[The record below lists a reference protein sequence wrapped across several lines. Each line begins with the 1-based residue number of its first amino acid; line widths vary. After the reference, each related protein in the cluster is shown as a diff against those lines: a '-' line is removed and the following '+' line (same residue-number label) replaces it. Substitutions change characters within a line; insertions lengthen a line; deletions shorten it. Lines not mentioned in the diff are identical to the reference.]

1 MGMKKC
7 LRLVVLMLCF
17 LAAGYALAEDSPLA
31 PENMGERFLMQDG
44 VVYWIGKEE
53 AFAVDFLTDAEHITV
68 HARIEGKPVRC
79 ESIRW
84 SDGLAKSILVEKD
97 VAGLKYV
104 YISRFHVLE
113 TVEIR
118 AAVNFVAPDFSDD
131 RHVYLLDCPALTS
144 FRVYENTQPAA
155 MLWEAASCPKLT
167 VFPPPAEETE
177 APQGSYYT
185 PAMFTEEE
193 FPGETTYVI
202 PEGTAYAKI
211 RSDEVLRLELP
222 STLKR
227 VSLDAPNLQEIVVS
241 NANPDMLSENGV
253 LYAKDHS
260 RLLAYPPGRKDTTYT
275 VHPDTEWVNDLS
287 SKSLETIILPNRA
300 SFIESNGF
308 QCPNLVE
315 VVYPRTYAVEYDNA
329 SLVTHWG
336 VDENDWDTAFWTY
349 GKTSLWGTSQKGL
362 RISAEEGS
370 ETFAVIDGLLYS
382 KDGKTLLRVPPSI
395 RSTLVLPEGTERIA
409 PLAMKGCADIETL
422 ILPATLEALS
432 AENFF
437 GLAGLK
443 AFSVPEEN
451 PCFQTLDGVLFS
463 KDGAT
468 LLVRPPLHGKTY
480 TLPNGTKH
488 IAPLAFLSNEMLEE
502 VRMPMGVETI
512 GERAFQSNRALV
524 SINLSPSI
532 TEIGDYAFE
541 NCYKIEKLVLPK
553 GMEQVGRI
561 VGFSELQELDWYD
574 DLNPR
579 RKEAVTPIEIWIPGT
594 IQSVAPNAFTYSS
607 GFSGRTTDEL
617 LLVVE
622 EDSEGHFIAKN
633 GNIPYCFP
641 DQVELARQGF
651 RYGVLV
657 GDAGERVS
665 TYLRPSV
672 DAPGPSYPE
681 GTALLWLGEQDGFYV
696 AQIGEDIVYVKNETC
711 RVVPEARSSWPFSES
726 KMLRHAAFLYAQ
738 PTTDSPVGSTLSA
751 DLEVDVLAIM
761 GPWCYVYTPKGN
773 GFMLRQDLYG
783 FDYWEH
789 KACVQI
795 PAISGQLPVY
805 VYPSEDAKVLTWLT
819 NGMEISIKKATQD
832 GWVFIG
838 SGYIWMQEE
847 EIVANPLPPYVR
859 H

>member
-1 MGMKKC
+1 MKKC
-7 LRLVVLMLCF
+7 LRLIVLLLCIF
-17 LAAGYALAEDSPLA
+17 SAGYALAENSPLA

-44 VVYWIGKEE
+44 VIYWIGKEE
-53 AFAVDFLTDAEHITV
+53 ALAVDFLTDAEHITV
-68 HARIEGKPVRC
+68 HAKIEGKPVRC

-84 SDGLAKSILVEKD
+84 SDGLAKSIMVEKD
-97 VAGLKYV
+97 VAGLEYV
-104 YISRFHVLE
+104 YISGFCVLE

-118 AAVNFVAPDFSDD
+118 AAVNFVASDFPDD

-167 VFPPPAEETE
+167 VFPPSAEETE
-177 APQGSYYT
+177 PPQGSYYT
-185 PAMFTEEE
+185 PTLFTEED
-193 FPGETTYVI
+193 FLGETTYVI
-202 PEGTAYAKI
+202 PEGTAYAEI
-211 RSDEVLRLELP
+211 RSAEVLWLELP
-222 STLKR
+222 STLKQ
-227 VSLDAPNLQEIVVS
+227 VSVDAPNLLEIVVS

-253 LYAKDHS
+253 LYAKDYS
-260 RLLAYPPGRKDTTYT
+260 SLIAYPSGRKDTTYT

-287 SKSLETIILPNRA
+287 SKSLETIILPNHA
-300 SFIESNGF
+300 SFMESDGF
-308 QCPNLVE
+308 HCPNLVE

-336 VDENDWDTAFWTY
+336 VDENDWDAAFSTY
-349 GKTSLWGTSQKGL
+349 GKTSPWGTSQKGL

-370 ETFAVIDGLLYS
+370 KTFAIIDGLLYS
-382 KDGKTLLRVPPSI
+382 KDGKTLLRVPPST
-395 RSTLVLPEGTERIA
+395 RGMLVLPEKTERIA
-409 PLAMKGCADIETL
+409 PLAMKGCVDIETL
-422 ILPATLEALS
+422 VLPATLEALS

-443 AFSVPEEN
+443 AFSVAEEN
-451 PCFQTLDGVLFS
+451 PYFQTLDGVLFS

-468 LLVRPPLHGKTY
+468 LLARPPLHGRTY
-480 TLPNGTKH
+480 TLPNDTKH
-488 IAPLAFLSNEMLEE
+488 VSKLAFLSNEMLEE
-502 VRMPMGVETI
+502 VRMPMGVETV

-553 GMEQVGRI
+553 GMKQVGRI
-561 VGFSELQELDWYD
+561 VGFSGQQELDWYD
-574 DLNPR
+574 YDNPH
-579 RKEAVTPIEIWIPGT
+579 RKEDVTPIEIWIPGT
-594 IQSVAPNAFTYSS
+594 IQLIASDAFTYSS
-607 GFSGRTTDEL
+607 GFTGRTADEL

-633 GNIPYCFP
+633 ENIPYCFP
-641 DQVELARQGF
+641 DQVELAREGF
-651 RYGVLV
+651 LYVLLV
-657 GDAGERVS
+657 GDVGERVS

-672 DAPGPSYPE
+672 DAPGSSYPE
-681 GTALLWLGEQDGFYV
+681 GTALLWLGEQDGFCV

-711 RVVPEARSSWPFSES
+711 RVVPETRRSWPFSEL
-726 KMLRHAAFLYAQ
+726 KMLRHDAFLYAQ
-738 PTTDSPVGSTLSA
+738 PTTDSPVCSMPA
-751 DLEVDVLAIM
+751 DLGIYVLTVM
-761 GPWCYVYTPKGN
+761 GPWCNVYTTEGN
-773 GFMLRQDLYG
+773 GYMLRQDLYG
-783 FDYWEH
+783 PDYWNH
-789 KACVQI
+789 KACVQL

-805 VYPSEDAKVLTWLT
+805 AYPSDDAKVIAWLT
-819 NGMEISIKKATQD
+819 NGMEIPIKKATQE

-847 EIVANPLPPYVR
+847 VISGNPLPLHAR